1 MPQLDFS
8 FYISQITW
16 LVVAFGLFFCISK
29 FFILPKLDII
39 LQTRTN
45 VIETNIEF
53 ANKTAEKANKIIEE
67 CDKKMSD
74 IKSEINNQIV
84 LFVKEKKDKQEK
96 QVAEMTRK
104 INKDI
109 QNNITKVKNEF
120 GDFEKEINDFVV
132 SSVSE
137 ILSKIYSV
145 DVEEDEI
152 KKVYKKIEL

>member
-67 CDKKMSD
+67 FDKKMID
-74 IKSEINNQIV
+74 VKSEIDNQIV

-120 GDFEKEINDFVV
+120 GDFEKEINDFVI
-132 SSVSE
+132 SSVGE

-145 DVEEDEI
+145 NATEEEI